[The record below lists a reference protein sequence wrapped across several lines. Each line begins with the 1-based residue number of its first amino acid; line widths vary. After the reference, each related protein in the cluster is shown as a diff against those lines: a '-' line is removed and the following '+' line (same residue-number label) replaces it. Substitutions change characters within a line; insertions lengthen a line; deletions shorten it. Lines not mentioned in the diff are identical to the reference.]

1 MHKSFDFYLSW
12 FSIAIILLLL
22 EEHNLYVVECFH
34 DTEGIALKLKM
45 TYNEDS
51 FRFLSIVFADATLV
65 PPLQSTPPVMNSPLE
80 INNGKLVNILK
91 PKVNFVLLSLAF
103 GS

>member
-1 MHKSFDFYLSW
+1 
-12 FSIAIILLLL
+12 
-22 EEHNLYVVECFH
+22 
-34 DTEGIALKLKM
+34 M
-45 TYNEDS
+45 TYSEDS
-51 FRFLSIVFADATLV
+51 FRFLSLVSADPSLV
-65 PPLQSTPPVMNSPLE
+65 PPLQSSPPVMNSPLE